1 MIFKTVTRQS
11 FFFILGFK
19 TYIFFLWS
27 DFNWLVNPTNYCR
40 ITMCWHKD
48 IAKFQIL
55 MKIFLN
61 QGLGIQYE
69 CRVSNM
75 RFLCFFNRN
84 LVDSITALL
93 AKIFI
98 FCHFYVVEI

>member
-1 MIFKTVTRQS
+1 
-11 FFFILGFK
+11 
-19 TYIFFLWS
+19 
-27 DFNWLVNPTNYCR
+27 
-40 ITMCWHKD
+40 MCWHKD

-84 LVDSITALL
+84 LVDSIMALL